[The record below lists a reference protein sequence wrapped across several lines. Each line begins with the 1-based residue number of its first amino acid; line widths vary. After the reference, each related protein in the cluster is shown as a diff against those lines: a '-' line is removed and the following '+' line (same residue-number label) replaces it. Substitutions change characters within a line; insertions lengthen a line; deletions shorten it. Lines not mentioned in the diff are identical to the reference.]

1 MILVILFSSLL
12 VGSCILYLYSFG
24 CSIQESDLH
33 TKRTGHNEFVDKTS
47 ETVKPISLEAPK
59 PDDDKPMEEA
69 DSSNSCSE
77 GVNFFMF
84 IFYIIEFIIKGAMFP
99 INMNNNN
106 LGYLFILS
114 FLLAC
119 CND

>member
-1 MILVILFSSLL
+1 MCSSLL

-33 TKRTGHNEFVDKTS
+33 TKRTGHNDFVDKTS

-59 PDDDKPMEEA
+59 PDDDKMMEEA
-69 DSSNSCSE
+69 DSSNSFSE

-84 IFYIIEFIIKGAMFP
+84 IFYIIELIIMGAVFP
-99 INMNNNN
+99 INMNNSNF
-106 LGYLFILS
+106 GLFIYVEFFVS
-114 FLLAC
+114 I
-119 CND
+119 

>member
-1 MILVILFSSLL
+1 MCSSLL
-12 VGSCILYLYSFG
+12 VDSCILYLYSSG

-33 TKRTGHNEFVDKTS
+33 TKRTGHNDFVDKTS

-59 PDDDKPMEEA
+59 PDDDKTMEEA
-69 DSSNSCSE
+69 DSSNSFSE

-84 IFYIIEFIIKGAMFP
+84 IFYIIELMGAVFP

-106 LGYLFILS
+106 FGLFIYFDFFVS
-114 FLLAC
+114 I
-119 CND
+119 